1 MSLNQRNID
10 KEIRTLSFLLGVLLF
25 IFVVSFGVFLYLN
38 YQASKTLKET
48 QQEVTSGE
56 VTEKQEK
63 SETEKEEAKDEELT
77 SSSEESQI
85 TEETPQVT
93 LPAETEET
101 TVQTE
106 GDIKGYTRI
115 KVNEN
120 LYELS
125 DDKTKILKN
134 STPIVSLDDGSTFIV
149 MGVPQSEDTI
159 FAILQ
164 DGADPKTTYFVQYI
178 KSSSEFIP
186 KRIYRFESVYRMV
199 DFLVP
204 GEQVDAV
211 KTPKDFYL
219 FLVYEYTNGFRLQVR
234 HLVDYTPEYEIKSIV
249 GGFEGIEGIKRNNDG
264 TIEVTV
270 KTSDG
275 IKTEIFFKETAD

>member
-48 QQEVTSGE
+48 KQEVTSGE
-56 VTEKQEK
+56 VTEKEEK
-63 SETEKEEAKDEELT
+63 SEAEKEVKDEESA
-77 SSSEESQI
+77 SSSEKSPV
-85 TEETPQVT
+85 TKETPQVT
-93 LPAETEET
+93 LPAETEEA

-120 LYELS
+120 IYEIS

-134 STPIVSLDDGSTFIV
+134 STPIVSLDDGSTLIV
-149 MGVPQSEDTI
+149 IGVPQSEDTI

-199 DFLVP
+199 NFLVP
-204 GEQVDAV
+204 SEQVDAV

-249 GGFEGIEGIKRNNDG
+249 GDFEGIEDIKRNNDG

-275 IKTEIFFKETAD
+275 IKTEVFFKETAD

>member
-48 QQEVTSGE
+48 KQEVASGE
-56 VTEKQEK
+56 VTEKEEK
-63 SETEKEEAKDEELT
+63 SEAEKEVKDEESA
-77 SSSEESQI
+77 SSSEKSPV
-85 TEETPQVT
+85 TKETPQVT

-120 LYELS
+120 IYELS

-134 STPIVSLDDGSTFIV
+134 STPIVSLDDGSTLIV
-149 MGVPQSEDTI
+149 IGVPQSEDTI

-204 GEQVDAV
+204 SEQVDAV

-249 GGFEGIEGIKRNNDG
+249 GDFEGIEDIKRNNDG

-275 IKTEIFFKETAD
+275 IKTEVFFKETAD

>member
-48 QQEVTSGE
+48 KQEVTSGE
-56 VTEKQEK
+56 VTEKEEK
-63 SETEKEEAKDEELT
+63 SEAEKEVKDEESA
-77 SSSEESQI
+77 SSSEKSPV
-85 TEETPQVT
+85 TKETPQVT

-120 LYELS
+120 IYELS

-134 STPIVSLDDGSTFIV
+134 STPIVSLDDGSTLIV
-149 MGVPQSEDTI
+149 IGVPQSEDTI

-199 DFLVP
+199 NFLVP
-204 GEQVDAV
+204 SEQVDAV

-249 GGFEGIEGIKRNNDG
+249 GDFEGIEDIKRNNDG

-275 IKTEIFFKETAD
+275 IKTEVFFKETAD